1 MQHSRRAILG
11 LISAGMILPP
21 RFALARNETARLQRE
36 IDEATARGRP
46 WLVPAGITGAVDL
59 RLPDG
64 AHLVGHPGK
73 SRLALSGEG
82 PLATADK
89 ARAITIEGVIFE
101 GQGGLEPR
109 ERGLLQFRDVQRL
122 AIRDCAI
129 ARSGGNGLMLERC
142 AGRVT
147 GATITDSGRAALF
160 ALDSAGLAIDG
171 NTIERSAENGI
182 LVWRSAKGDD
192 GGIIRG
198 NRIVDTRAAPGGTG
212 QYGNAIGLYRAGGVV
227 VEGNVIRRAAFTAV
241 RNNGGANV
249 SVTGNN
255 VAGCAEV
262 ALYAEFGFDGASFT
276 GNTVDGGWIGIV
288 ATNFADHGG
297 RIAAISGN
305 VVRNIR
311 AGRHV
316 GDGTDGGGVGIM
328 VEGDAAISG
337 NIVDRAETAGL
348 QLGWGPSLRD
358 VTATGN
364 TLRDCGVGV
373 EISVAPGAGYA
384 TVIGNTISGAKR
396 QAIAGMQW
404 RKLATGDLAVT
415 GAKDWPRIRLAENTV
430 R

>member
-1 MQHSRRAILG
+1 MQPTRRTILG

-21 RFALARNETARLQRE
+21 RLALAQAETARIQRD

-46 WLVPAGITGAVDL
+46 WLVPAGMTSAAGL

-64 AHLVGHPGK
+64 AHLVGHPGR
-73 SRLALSGEG
+73 SRMALAGEG
-82 PLATADK
+82 VLASAER
-89 ARAITIEGVIFE
+89 ARTITIEGVTFE
-101 GQGGLEPR
+101 GNGVVQPR

-122 AIRDCAI
+122 TLRDCTI
-129 ARSGGNGLMLERC
+129 ARSGGNGLLLERC
-142 AGRVT
+142 GGRVT
-147 GATITDSGRAALF
+147 GNAVSDSGRAALF
-160 ALDSAGLAIDG
+160 AQDSTGLVIDG
-171 NTIERSAENGI
+171 NTVERSAENGI

-192 GGIIRG
+192 GTIIRA
-198 NRIVDTRAAPGGTG
+198 NRIHDTRASAGGTG
-212 QYGNAIGLYRAGGVV
+212 QYGNAIGLYRAGGVI

-241 RNNGGANV
+241 RNNGGSNV

-255 VAGCAEV
+255 VAGCGEV
-262 ALYAEFGFDGASFT
+262 ALYAEFGFDGASFI
-276 GNTVDGGWIGIV
+276 GNVVDGGWIGIV

-297 RIAAISGN
+297 RMAAISGN

-316 GDGTDGGGVGIM
+316 GDGTEGGGVGIM

-337 NIVDRAETAGL
+337 NVVDRADTAGL

-364 TLRDCGVGV
+364 TLRDCGVGI
-373 EISVAPGAGYA
+373 EISVAPGAGHA
-384 TVIGNTISGAKR
+384 TVIGNTIAQARR
-396 QAIAGMQW
+396 QAIVGMQW
-404 RKLATGDLAVT
+404 RKVATGDLAAT
-415 GAKDWPRIRLAENTV
+415 GAKDWPKIRLAENTV